1 MLQLKHSLFHLTMF
15 ENYPPLEFCKVPN
28 YHATSPPSPA
38 EFLPNFGT
46 FGFHSRK
53 PLVYEMKQFTWEN
66 HSTFPANPSRIKADP
81 QKEDKNVY
89 LPKRKKNNTINK
101 QTKPIQT
108 NKQTKISVHN
118 VFQAQNRPT
127 TNK

>member
-1 MLQLKHSLFHLTMF
+1 MF

-38 EFLPNFGT
+38 EFPPNFGT

-53 PLVYEMKQFTWEN
+53 PLVYETKQFTWEN

-81 QKEDKNVY
+81 QKENKNVH
-89 LPKRKKNNTINK
+89 LPKIKKYNTINK
-101 QTKPIQT
+101 QIRPIQT
-108 NKQTKISVHN
+108 NKNIS
-118 VFQAQNRPT
+118 T
-127 TNK
+127 